1 MKTEYLEEGSSLRH
15 LDIELPA
22 DALADEFEKGVGRL
36 SRTIRLPGF
45 RKGKIPKDVIRARFR
60 GDVLKEAVSDLVPH
74 ALGEALKERNL
85 YPLDD
90 PRISKLETELGK
102 PLRFRASFE
111 VMPEVEAKVY
121 QGLEV
126 EKPSTEVTDEQVAAG
141 IETLREQHAR
151 FDPIEGRGAQD
162 HDFVMG
168 DLTERPQG
176 GGKAE
181 KHEGVTIEVGSDS
194 YHAALH
200 GELQGK
206 SPGEVLRFTASF
218 PAEHPARAR
227 AGKNYDVEFHLLEL
241 KQKVLPEAD
250 DELAKDLGEYQTLEE
265 LKAELRRRGEER
277 AHHEDE
283 QELRR
288 RLLSKLVEA
297 NTFDAPISLVEME
310 LDSRLESTAREFH
323 QQGIDPNATGID
335 WRKVREN
342 ERESAASAVRATL
355 LLDKVAE
362 REGLGATEEEVETEI
377 GRYAEALEKS
387 PAALRAQMAKDG
399 TLDRVR
405 GRIRREKA
413 VDFIKQHAK
422 LK

>member
-1 MKTEYLEEGSSLRH
+1 
-15 LDIELPA
+15 
-22 DALADEFEKGVGRL
+22 
-36 SRTIRLPGF
+36 
-45 RKGKIPKDVIRARFR
+45 
-60 GDVLKEAVSDLVPH
+60 
-74 ALGEALKERNL
+74 
-85 YPLDD
+85 
-90 PRISKLETELGK
+90 
-102 PLRFRASFE
+102 
-111 VMPEVEAKVY
+111 VEA
-121 QGLEV
+121 
-126 EKPSTEVTDEQVAAG
+126 PRTEVGDEQVTAG
-141 IETLREQHAR
+141 IEALREQHAR
-151 FDPIEGRGAQD
+151 FDPIEGRGARD
-162 HDFVMG
+162 RDFVMG

-194 YHAALH
+194 YHPALH
-200 GELQGK
+200 EQLQGK
-206 SPGEVLRFTASF
+206 SPGDVLRFEAPF

-227 AGKNYDVEFHLLEL
+227 AGKTYDVEFHVLEL

-277 AHHEDE
+277 ARHADE

-297 NTFDAPISLVEME
+297 NPFDAPGSLVEHE
-310 LDSRLESTAREFH
+310 LDSRLESAARDLY
-323 QQGIDPNATGID
+323 QQGIDPNAAGID

-342 ERESAASAVRATL
+342 ERAGSGEAVRASL
-355 LLDKVAE
+355 LLDKIAE
-362 REGLGATEEEVETEI
+362 KEGLSATEEELEAEI
-377 GRYAEALEKS
+377 ARYAEALEKS
-387 PAALRAQMAKDG
+387 PTALRAQMAKDG

-405 GRIRREKA
+405 GRMRREKA

>member
-1 MKTEYLEEGSSLRH
+1 MKIEYLEEGSSLRH

-36 SRTIRLPGF
+36 SRTIKLPGF

-60 GDVLKEAVSDLVPH
+60 GDVLKDAVSDLVPH

-90 PRISKLETELGK
+90 PRITKLESDLGK

-121 QGLEV
+121 QDLEV
-126 EKPSTEVTDEQVAAG
+126 VKPNTEVTDEQLAAG
-141 IETLREQHAR
+141 IEAIREQHAR

-162 HDFVMG
+162 GDFVMG

-181 KHEGVTIEVGSDS
+181 KHEGVTIEVGSDF
-194 YHAALH
+194 YHGALH

-206 SPGEVLRFTASF
+206 TPGDVLRFAASF

-227 AGKNYDVEFHLLEL
+227 AGKSYDVEFHLLEL

-250 DELAKDLGEYQTLEE
+250 DELAKDLGEYQTLSE
-265 LKAELRRRGEER
+265 LKAELRKRGEER
-277 AHHEDE
+277 ARHEDE

-288 RLLSKLVEA
+288 RLLSKLAEA
-297 NTFDAPISLVEME
+297 NPLEAPISLVEME
-310 LDSRLESTAREFH
+310 LDSRLESALRDLH
-323 QQGIDPNATGID
+323 QRGIDPKATGID
-335 WRKVREN
+335 WRKVRED
-342 ERESAASAVRATL
+342 EREGAALAVRVTL

-362 REGLGATEEEVETEI
+362 REGLIATEEELEAEI
-377 GRYAEALEKS
+377 GRYAEAMEKS

-399 TLDRVR
+399 ALDRVR

>member
-90 PRISKLETELGK
+90 PRISKLESELGK

-121 QGLEV
+121 QDLEV
-126 EKPSTEVTDEQVAAG
+126 ERPATEVTDEQVAAG
-141 IETLREQHAR
+141 IEALRAQHAR
-151 FDPIEGRGAQD
+151 FDPTHGRGAQD

-168 DLTERPQG
+168 NLTERPQG

-194 YHAALH
+194 YHTALH

-206 SPGEVLRFTASF
+206 LPGDVLRFTASF

-227 AGKNYDVEFHLLEL
+227 AGKNFDVEFHLLEL

-250 DELAKDLGEYQTLEE
+250 DELAKDLGEYQTLPE

-277 AHHEDE
+277 ARHEDE

-297 NTFDAPISLVEME
+297 NPFDAPISLVEME

-335 WRKVREN
+335 WRKVRGN
-342 ERESAASAVRATL
+342 G
-355 LLDKVAE
+355 
-362 REGLGATEEEVETEI
+362 REGRACA
-377 GRYAEALEKS
+377 GR
-387 PAALRAQMAKDG
+387 AARV
-399 TLDRVR
+399 LD
-405 GRIRREKA
+405 
-413 VDFIKQHAK
+413 
-422 LK
+422 

>member
-1 MKTEYLEEGSSLRH
+1 MKVDYLEEGSSLRH

-60 GDVLKEAVSDLVPH
+60 GDVLKEAVSDLVPY

-90 PRISKLETELGK
+90 PRISKLESELGK
-102 PLRFRASFE
+102 PLKFRASFE
-111 VMPEVEAKVY
+111 VMPEVEAGVY

-126 EKPSTEVTDEQVAAG
+126 EQPKTEVTDEQLAAG
-141 IETLREQHAR
+141 IDALREQHAR

-181 KHEGVTIEVGSDS
+181 KHAGVTIEVGSDS
-194 YHAALH
+194 YHPALH
-200 GELQGK
+200 EQLQGK
-206 SPGEVLRFTASF
+206 SPGEVLKFTASF

-227 AGKNYDVEFHLLEL
+227 AGKSYDVEFHLLEL
-241 KQKVLPEAD
+241 KHKVLPEAD
-250 DELAKDLGEYQTLEE
+250 DELAKDLGEYQTLDE

-277 AHHEDE
+277 ARHEDE

-288 RLLSKLVEA
+288 RLLAKLVET
-297 NTFDAPISLVEME
+297 NPLEAPSSLVEME
-310 LDSRLESTAREFH
+310 LDSRLESTARDLY
-323 QQGIDPNATGID
+323 QQGIDPNAGID

-342 ERESAASAVRATL
+342 ERESAAAAVRATL

-362 REGLGATEEEVETEI
+362 REGLGATEEELEGEI

-387 PAALRAQMAKDG
+387 PTALRAQMAKDG

>member
-1 MKTEYLEEGSSLRH
+1 MKVDYLEEGSSLRH

-22 DALADEFEKGVGRL
+22 DTLAEEFEKGVGRL

-60 GDVLKEAVSDLVPH
+60 GDVMKDAVSDLVPH

-90 PRISKLETELGK
+90 PRISKLESELGK

-111 VMPEVEAKVY
+111 VMPEIEAKVY

-126 EKPSTEVTDEQVAAG
+126 EAPSTAVTDEQVDAG
-141 IETLREQHAR
+141 IEALREQHAR
-151 FDPIEGRGAQD
+151 FDPIEGRGAAD
-162 HDFVMG
+162 HDVVMG

-194 YHAALH
+194 YHSALH
-200 GELQGK
+200 QQLQGK
-206 SPGEVLRFTASF
+206 SPGDVLRFTASF
-218 PAEHPARAR
+218 PAEHPAKAR
-227 AGKNYDVEFHLLEL
+227 AGKTYEVEFHVLEL

-250 DELAKDLGEYQTLEE
+250 DELAKDLGEYQTLAE
-265 LKAELRRRGEER
+265 LKDELRRRAEAR
-277 AHHEDE
+277 ARHEDE

-288 RLLSKLVEA
+288 RLLAKLVEA
-297 NTFDAPISLVEME
+297 NPFDAPSSLVEQE
-310 LDSRLESTAREFH
+310 LDSRLEAAARDLY
-323 QQGIDPNATGID
+323 QQGIDPNSTGID

-342 ERESAASAVRATL
+342 ERPASVEAVRATL

-362 REGLGATEEEVETEI
+362 REGLSATEEELSAEI
-377 GRYAEALEKS
+377 SRYAEALEKS
-387 PAALRAQMAKDG
+387 PTALRAQMAKDG

>member
-1 MKTEYLEEGSSLRH
+1 MKVEYLEEGSSLRH

-22 DALADEFEKGVGRL
+22 DALAEEFEKGIGRL

-60 GDVLKEAVSDLVPH
+60 GEVLKDAVSDLVPH
-74 ALGEALKERNL
+74 ALGEALKERHL

-90 PRISKLETELGK
+90 PRISKLESELGK

-111 VMPEVEAKVY
+111 VMPEIEAKVY
-121 QGLEV
+121 EGLEV
-126 EKPSTEVTDEQVAAG
+126 EAPKTVVTDEQVEAG
-141 IETLREQHAR
+141 VEALREQHAR

-181 KHEGVTIEVGSDS
+181 KHEGATIEVGSDS
-194 YHAALH
+194 YHPALH
-200 GELQGK
+200 EQLQGK
-206 SPGEVLRFTASF
+206 SPGDVLRFTASF

-227 AGKNYDVEFHLLEL
+227 AGKTYEVEFHLLEL

-250 DELAKDLGEYQTLEE
+250 DELAKDLGEYQTLGE

-277 AHHEDE
+277 ARQADQ

-288 RLLSKLVEA
+288 RLLAKLVEA
-297 NTFDAPISLVEME
+297 NPFDAPSSLVELE
-310 LDSRLESTAREFH
+310 LDSRVESAARDLY
-323 QQGIDPNATGID
+323 QQGIDPNAAGID

-342 ERESAASAVRATL
+342 ERAGSAEAVRASL

-362 REGLGATEEEVETEI
+362 REGLSATEEELEAEVS
-377 GRYAEALEKS
+377 RYAEALEKS

-399 TLDRVR
+399 TLDRLR

-413 VDFIKQHAK
+413 VDFIKQRAK

>member
-1 MKTEYLEEGSSLRH
+1 MKIDYVEEGSSLRH

-22 DALADEFEKGVGRL
+22 DALADEFEKGVGKL
-36 SRTIRLPGF
+36 SRTIRVPGF

-90 PRISKLETELGK
+90 PRISKLESELGK

-111 VMPEVEAKVY
+111 VMPDIEAKVY
-121 QGLEV
+121 EGLEV
-126 EKPSTEVTDEQVAAG
+126 EAPKTEVTDEQVAAG
-141 IETLREQHAR
+141 IEALREQQAR

-162 HDFVMG
+162 GDFVMG
-168 DLTERPQG
+168 DLTERPEG

-181 KHEGVTIEVGSDS
+181 KHEGVTIEVGSGS
-194 YHAALH
+194 YHPALH
-200 GELQGK
+200 EALQGK
-206 SPGEVLRFTASF
+206 SPGDVLRFTAAF
-218 PAEHPARAR
+218 PADSPARAR
-227 AGKNYDVEFHLLEL
+227 AGKTYEVEFHLLEL

-250 DELAKDLGEYQTLEE
+250 DELAKDLGEFQTLEE
-265 LKAELRRRGEER
+265 LKAHLRSRAEER
-277 AHHEDE
+277 ARHEDE

-288 RLLSKLVEA
+288 RLLAKLVEA
-297 NTFDAPISLVEME
+297 NLFDAPISLVELE
-310 LDSRLESTAREFH
+310 LDSRLEATARDLH

-342 ERESAASAVRATL
+342 ERESAATAVKASL
-355 LLDKVAE
+355 LLDRISE
-362 REGLGATEEEVETEI
+362 REGLGATEEELEAEVA
-377 GRYAEALEKS
+377 RYAEALEKS
-387 PAALRAQMAKDG
+387 QAALRAQMAKDG

-413 VDFIKQHAK
+413 VDFIKQRAK